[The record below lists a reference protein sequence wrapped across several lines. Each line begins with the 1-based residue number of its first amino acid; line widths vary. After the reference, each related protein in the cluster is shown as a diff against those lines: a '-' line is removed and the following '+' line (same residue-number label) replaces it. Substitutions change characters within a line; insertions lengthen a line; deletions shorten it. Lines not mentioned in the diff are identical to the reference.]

1 MSSISPVAFGG
12 GLWKNLNRVVIR
24 WFIEKTRGARR
35 SVKLPARVS
44 ARVSANGRFFF
55 GLAFIGKSPARPE
68 PIELREPFFDIDVS
82 HRLKLLN

>member
-1 MSSISPVAFGG
+1 MSG
-12 GLWKNLNRVVIR
+12 
-24 WFIEKTRGARR
+24 
-35 SVKLPARVS
+35 
-44 ARVSANGRFFF
+44 FF